1 MKKYFFPLVENP
13 YRKKDLTSAIKVIK
27 SGRITIGKVTQK
39 LEKKFSRKFKI
50 KNSLMVNS
58 GSSAN
63 LLAFQ
68 CLINPYRKNRLKP
81 GDQVLVPSL
90 CWSTSLWPL
99 VQAGLKPKFIDV
111 DLNTFSINFE
121 TVKKN
126 ISKKTKAIMN
136 INVLGNCSDID
147 KIQKLAK
154 KKNIFLVEDNCES
167 LGSKFKNKF
176 L

>member
-63 LLAFQ
+63 LWL
-68 CLINPYRKNRLKP
+68 
-81 GDQVLVPSL
+81 
-90 CWSTSLWPL
+90 
-99 VQAGLKPKFIDV
+99 
-111 DLNTFSINFE
+111 FS
-121 TVKKN
+121 V
-126 ISKKTKAIMN
+126 
-136 INVLGNCSDID
+136 
-147 KIQKLAK
+147 
-154 KKNIFLVEDNCES
+154 
-167 LGSKFKNKF
+167 
-176 L
+176 